1 MVSVMWTLAAETS
14 STTGSLALLKNS
26 EVHAFVDWPS
36 ERSHSEKIT
45 IESEAL
51 LKQFDLE
58 LANIDRFAVST
69 GPGSFTGI
77 RVALNFIRT
86 LAYTFDKAVLS
97 VDSLYLLAAPVLSK
111 KLDVGREVLCLQS
124 AFRNLIYCAH
134 YKKSAQGFETLL
146 SPCALTVDQT
156 KGLIREKTLVV
167 GRAFSAFQQVFD
179 PEFLKKCERDK
190 SLLDEPHARNFADV
204 LSVGGTNP
212 QILRWIDTKPL
223 YIRASEAE
231 EKLRQNVRK

>member
-26 EVHAFVDWPS
+26 EVHAFIDWPS

-45 IESEAL
+45 IESESL
-51 LKQFDLE
+51 LKKHDLKFE
-58 LANIDRFAVST
+58 NIDRYAVST

-86 LAYTFDKAVLS
+86 LAYTFDKPVMS
-97 VDSLYLLAAPVLSK
+97 VDSLYLLAAPALSK
-111 KLDVGREVLCLQS
+111 KLDLGREVLCLQS
-124 AFRNLIYCAH
+124 AFRNLIYCSR
-134 YKKSAQGFETLL
+134 YKKMAQGFETLL
-146 SPCALTVDQT
+146 APCALTVDET
-156 KGLIREKTLVV
+156 KGLIKDKTLVV
-167 GRAFSAFQQVFD
+167 GRAFSAFQPVFD
-179 PEFLKKCERDK
+179 PEFLEKCERDE
-190 SLLDEPHARNFADV
+190 SLPDEPFAQNFADV

-212 QILRWIDTKPL
+212 QISRWIDTKPL